1 MMTNDT
7 VLVAL
12 YALDA
17 SFKIR
22 KNFFLEMA
30 NIALILVS
38 LYWQSDCL
46 FS

>member
-17 SFKIR
+17 SFEIR
-22 KNFFLEMA
+22 KKFLA
-30 NIALILVS
+30 NIALILLS
-38 LYWQSDCL
+38 LYWQ
-46 FS
+46 

>member
-22 KNFFLEMA
+22 KKFFLEMG
-30 NIALILVS
+30 
-38 LYWQSDCL
+38 
-46 FS
+46 

>member
-1 MMTNDT
+1 MMTNNT

-22 KNFFLEMA
+22 KEFLA
-30 NIALILVS
+30 NIALFLVS
-38 LYWQSDCL
+38 LYWQ
-46 FS
+46 